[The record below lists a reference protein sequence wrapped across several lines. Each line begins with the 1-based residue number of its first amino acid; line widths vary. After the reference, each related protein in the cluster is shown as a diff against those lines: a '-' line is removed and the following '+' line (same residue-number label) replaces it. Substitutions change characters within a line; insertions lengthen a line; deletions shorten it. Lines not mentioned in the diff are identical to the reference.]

1 MYKHALGPAE
11 GNGKGNVLW
20 GFDFKI
26 LPIGVYGADCDG
38 LKHTQEAGGADGDT
52 PAHSLNIQNKF
63 ACKIT
68 GKIFQPQSCNCL
80 RDSFQ
85 ENDQKVG
92 NRPVLTNQICDPHPS
107 LSVVKK
113 GNGTEGRNCPRFQA
127 HSVARI
133 LFL

>member
-11 GNGKGNVLW
+11 GNGEGNILW

-26 LPIGVYGADCDG
+26 LPTGVLWADRDG
-38 LKHTQEAGGADGDT
+38 LKHTQEAGGANGHS

-63 ACKIT
+63 AGKIT

-80 RDSFQ
+80 RDSFR

-92 NRPVLTNQICDPHPS
+92 NSQVLANQSCDLHPVL
-107 LSVVKK
+107 
-113 GNGTEGRNCPRFQA
+113 
-127 HSVARI
+127 SVAKKEVMVQKGEI
-133 LFL
+133 APDSKNSL